1 MKHPVY
7 EQNKIRRDLNSISG
21 PSTLKKKKD
30 GYAINAIGV
39 EETAAV
45 TKQHDNPSFWGGSRG
60 RGHSHASGDN
70 NLLMNDA
77 MLLFMNDAMLP
88 FMNSKI

>member
-30 GYAINAIGV
+30 GYAINAIRV
-39 EETAAV
+39 EETTAV
-45 TKQHDNPSFWGGSRG
+45 TKQHDNPSF
-60 RGHSHASGDN
+60 
-70 NLLMNDA
+70 
-77 MLLFMNDAMLP
+77 
-88 FMNSKI
+88 